1 MAFLSLTN
9 ISKSYYLEARE
20 FPVLKGL
27 NLNFELGEF
36 VSILGESGGGKSTLM
51 NIIGGLDREFQGS
64 VTVEGKLLDLRDEK
78 NMNEYRRQ
86 TVGYIYQSYNLI
98 SHLSV
103 LDNVLVALDMTTL
116 NRSEREARAKELLDR
131 MGLSEHMRKRPNQL
145 SGGQKQRVAI
155 ARALAR
161 DPKIIIADEPTGALD
176 SQNTQEV
183 LDILSSIAAEGRL
196 VIAVTHSQTVANRGT
211 RIVHLADGRIESQ
224 EQIRNAA
231 QHGNENTTN
240 TVISRPLRI
249 SRSIAMAAK
258 HTRARAGLNSLIILG
273 TAIGLFAVILFEG
286 LGNGLSG
293 YIADQIAKVANPQ
306 VISVSRYV
314 NSDSTAAENKNPAP
328 SQTSMPGASTGSA
341 TPDAARFSDAQI
353 GQIRGVGHVQS
364 VENAYTF
371 ASATA
376 EVGGKKAIIPSLSNW
391 TDGYTSSSLAAGRSP
406 KPGEVVL
413 DKSVITSKIESANTW
428 RRIIGK
434 KITLSFITTDT
445 NGSQATVTLQ
455 ATVSGVTESS
465 NEAMQITAVNTRTL
479 IDALARQHVE
489 TSPSSLVVK
498 ADGLDKVTS
507 IGTTINGFK
516 QEGKRLYSSTSVAS
530 LIDTVQTYLS
540 LATTILSAIAAIS
553 LVVSALM
560 IIVTMYMSVSARTK
574 EIGVL
579 RALGESKGNI
589 RMLFTAESFI
599 IGVISALLAAALAL
613 GIGELANHLLARIA
627 NYSFIQITGV
637 NVLTIFAISV
647 MIALV
652 ASILPARHA
661 ASLNPIDALGRD

>member
-1 MAFLSLTN
+1 
-9 ISKSYYLEARE
+9 
-20 FPVLKGL
+20 
-27 NLNFELGEF
+27 
-36 VSILGESGGGKSTLM
+36 
-51 NIIGGLDREFQGS
+51 
-64 VTVEGKLLDLRDEK
+64 
-78 NMNEYRRQ
+78 
-86 TVGYIYQSYNLI
+86 
-98 SHLSV
+98 
-103 LDNVLVALDMTTL
+103 
-116 NRSEREARAKELLDR
+116 
-131 MGLSEHMRKRPNQL
+131 
-145 SGGQKQRVAI
+145 
-155 ARALAR
+155 
-161 DPKIIIADEPTGALD
+161 
-176 SQNTQEV
+176 
-183 LDILSSIAAEGRL
+183 
-196 VIAVTHSQTVANRGT
+196 
-211 RIVHLADGRIESQ
+211 
-224 EQIRNAA
+224 
-231 QHGNENTTN
+231 
-240 TVISRPLRI
+240 
-249 SRSIAMAAK
+249 
-258 HTRARAGLNSLIILG
+258 
-273 TAIGLFAVILFEG
+273 
-286 LGNGLSG
+286 
-293 YIADQIAKVANPQ
+293 
-306 VISVSRYV
+306 
-314 NSDSTAAENKNPAP
+314 
-328 SQTSMPGASTGSA
+328 MPGASTGSA